1 MNLIDHLNLKE
12 RKYVVA
18 GRGRAESYE
27 RAGAA
32 AVALERQRFV
42 RRANGIVDRCAD
54 GPYGAD
60 LDEALGFS
68 AHSRDV
74 WALLED
80 IAPPRWDALLARLE
94 QIERWQ
100 AGWEAQGDAEE
111 ATR

>member
-1 MNLIDHLNLKE
+1 MSLADYLNLKE

-18 GRGRAESYE
+18 GRGRTESYE

-32 AVALERQRFV
+32 GVALERQTFV
-42 RRANGIVDRCAD
+42 RRAYGIVERCAD

-60 LDEALGFS
+60 VDAALGFS
-68 AHSRDV
+68 AHSTNV

-80 IAPPRWDALLARLE
+80 VAPPQWAGVLAALE

-100 AGWEAQGDAEE
+100 AGYDAQGE
-111 ATR
+111 AREAVR